1 MKYCVGNKC
10 EYMECGEHNSVA
22 ECMWCPERSLSEWLR
37 YNKVDQIT
45 DDEEFCT
52 MEHDV
57 VMDYCRSREFCLS
70 EEDMETIRTRGLEED
85 FEANRN
91 LFEEENETENNKADG
106 N

>member
-22 ECMWCPERSLSEWLR
+22 ECMWCPERNLLAWLH

-45 DDEEFCT
+45 DDTEFCT

-57 VMDYCRSREFCLS
+57 VMDYCRARKFCLS

-91 LFEEENETENNKADG
+91 LFEEENRTENNKADG